1 MTEALIQNKEKTIF
15 WILFAVFFL
24 CAGFYMY
31 LINSTIH
38 NVVAREN
45 LENQASSLTLAIG
58 SKEFTYI
65 SLRNN
70 ITLPLA
76 YSMGFKDVSEKTF
89 VSRDSGNYLS
99 YLSR

>member
-1 MTEALIQNKEKTIF
+1 MTDALIQNKEKTIF
-15 WILFAVFFL
+15 WTLLGALLL
-24 CAGFYMY
+24 CFGLYAY
-31 LINSTIH
+31 LISSTIH

-45 LENQASSLTLAIG
+45 LENQASVLTLAIG
-58 SKEFTYI
+58 SNEFKYI

-70 ITLPLA
+70 VTLPLA
-76 YSMGFKDVSEKTF
+76 YSMGFKDVSDKTF